1 MSRMLKV
8 FVTGAQQDDVA
19 SRAGVSDISRYPAFT
34 VVEAEDGAAAD
45 LSGQF
50 LVEDITDQ
58 YAIPLG
64 GQLATTIDTSAPRI
78 TAAGRTRTHP
88 AYAGA
93 RRLAPGPH
101 HYLVQF
107 IGPIKSEWL
116 DQVAAA
122 GGEVVDTRAAFTVVV
137 RADEAGI
144 AAIAGL
150 ECVRWTGH
158 LPPASRVELAADP
171 AAAENAPPRTRLLPN
186 SLVVEFFTPREARR
200 GRTALRGLGAKV
212 TADESASGIV
222 VIEQPEGT
230 AAQQRRFVDA
240 LSAVHGVRT
249 VRRRAVNRISNDVA
263 TSIMRAVPSAG
274 LAAPGL
280 DGSGEVVGICDTGLD
295 VGTTSPVHPDFAGRV
310 KAVLSYPISPD
321 FTPYVKNPGADD
333 GAADL
338 DSGHGTH
345 VAGSA
350 VGDGT
355 ASTAI
360 AGQTPIRGVGHKAK
374 LVFQAVEQAIDWKD
388 PADLQ
393 QYGRYLLAGIPADIS
408 TLFADAYARGVR
420 VHSNS
425 WGGGDAGAYDT
436 QSRQLDA
443 FVWAHPQLTVLVAAG
458 NDGSD
463 ADGDGQINLGSVT
476 SPGTA
481 KNCITVGASENLRHG
496 FDAEHYGDWWP
507 QDYPAPPYKAAPMAD
522 DPEQVVAFSSRGPT
536 TDGRIKPDVVAPG
549 TWILSTKSTM
559 LSPTATAWSPF
570 PPSKR
575 YFYMGGTSM
584 ATPLTAGAVAGLRQY
599 VRASLGVARPT
610 AALLKA
616 ALIAGAHRLPGVG
629 AAGAVLDPHQGFGRV
644 DLAAITNP
652 PTGVRV
658 VVDQTRSVQTGQS
671 RTSTVTV
678 ASGAEPL
685 RIVLAYS
692 DFPGEQLVNNLNLI
706 VTAPDGTRRVGN
718 QNTAAAPSFDTA
730 NNVEVVHIDAPAAG
744 TWTIEVVGSNV
755 PQGPQ
760 PYALVVRGRV

>member
-1 MSRMLKV
+1 MLKV
-8 FVTGAQQDDVA
+8 FVTGAQQDEVAARPGVHDV
-19 SRAGVSDISRYPAFT
+19 SRYQAFT
-34 VVEAEDGAAAD
+34 VVEADDAVAAD
-45 LSGQF
+45 LNGQF

-64 GQLATTIDTSAPRI
+64 GRLGTTIDTSAPRI
-78 TAAGRTRTHP
+78 TAAGRTRSHP
-88 AYAGA
+88 AYTGA

-107 IGPIKSEWL
+107 VGPVKQEWL

-122 GGEVVDTRAAFTVVV
+122 GGELVDTRAAFTIVV
-137 RADEAGI
+137 RADESAI
-144 AAIAGL
+144 TAIAGL

-158 LPPASRVELAADP
+158 LPPAARVDLAAD
-171 AAAENAPPRTRLLPN
+171 AAADEEAAPPRTRLLPH
-186 SLVVEFFTPREARR
+186 SIVVEFFTPREARS
-200 GRTALRGLGAKV
+200 GRSALRALGAKV

-230 AAQQRRFVDA
+230 AVQQRRFVEA
-240 LSAVHGVRT
+240 LSAVHGVRS
-249 VRRRAVNRISNDVA
+249 VRRRTVNRISNDVA

-295 VGTTSPVHPDFAGRV
+295 VGTTSPAHPDFAGRV

-355 ASTAI
+355 ASAAI
-360 AGQTPIRGVGHKAK
+360 AGQVPIRGVGHKAK

-393 QYGRYLLAGIPADIS
+393 TYGRYLLAGIPADIS

-436 QSRQLDA
+436 QCRQLDA
-443 FVWAHPQLTVLVAAG
+443 FVWSHPQLTVLVAAG

-481 KNCITVGASENLRHG
+481 KNCITVGASENLRPD
-496 FDAEHYGDWWP
+496 FDTERYGDWWP
-507 QDYPAPPYKAAPMAD
+507 QDYPAPPYKGAPMAD

-536 TDGRIKPDVVAPG
+536 TDGRTKPDVVAPG

-584 ATPLTAGAVAGLRQY
+584 ATPLTAGAVAGLRQHL
-599 VRASLGVARPT
+599 RTALRVARPT
-610 AALLKA
+610 GALLKA
-616 ALIAGAHRLPGVG
+616 TLVAGARRLPGI
-629 AAGAVLDPHQGFGRV
+629 APAGAVLDPHQGFGRV

-652 PTGVRV
+652 PAGVRLV
-658 VVDQTRSVQTGQS
+658 VNQTRSVQTGQS
-671 RTSTVTV
+671 RTTTVTV
-678 ASGAEPL
+678 ASAAEPL

-718 QNTAAAPSFDTA
+718 QSGSAAPSFDTV
-730 NNVEVVHIDAPAAG
+730 NNVEVVHVDAPATG

-760 PYALVVRGRV
+760 TYALVVRGTV